1 MTWQLAEIFVPDATI
16 RESLI
21 LFRQLV
27 LGKPSMD
34 QQQVCVKIVEQAL
47 PLALGRVYAQYI
59 LPDGYKVSQV
69 IQWQPGA
76 LLYNFVLVS
85 T

>member
-1 MTWQLAEIFVPDATI
+1 MTWQLSEIFLPDSTI
-16 RESLI
+16 RDNLI

-34 QQQVCVKIVEQAL
+34 QQQECVQIVDEAL

-59 LPDGYKVSQV
+59 LPAGYKVYL
-69 IQWQPGA
+69 A
-76 LLYNFVLVS
+76 TN
-85 T
+85 

>member
-1 MTWQLAEIFVPDATI
+1 MTWQLADVFLPDAAI
-16 RESLI
+16 RESLV
-21 LFRQLV
+21 LFRQQV

-34 QQQVCVKIVEQAL
+34 QQQQCVSIVEMIL

-59 LPDGYKVSQV
+59 LPEGYKVT
-69 IQWQPGA
+69 ITGL
-76 LLYNFVLVS
+76 LLYSNALVGLWGG